1 MKKFHYI
8 PPVTGYDISID
19 EDNLVKAWKKE
30 YNTLQTESW
39 FNEAKSLA
47 DFEEENIL
55 WYILC
60 EATQDDCYPVFQI
73 HPDNSKWTDTYTINE
88 IVEEFDLN
96 FYNFCWNVLQE
107 VAKDL
112 GLLY

>member
-8 PPVTGYDISID
+8 PPVTGYDLTID
-19 EDNLVKAWKKE
+19 ENNLVMAWKKKF
-30 YNTLQTESW
+30 NILQTEEW
-39 FNEAKSLA
+39 FNEAKSFD

-55 WYILC
+55 WDILC
-60 EATQDDCYPVFQI
+60 EATQDNCYPVFRL
-73 HPDNSKWTDTYTINE
+73 HPDNSRYTDAYTITE
-88 IVEEFDLN
+88 IEEEFDLD
-96 FYNFCWNVLQE
+96 FYNFCWGALQE